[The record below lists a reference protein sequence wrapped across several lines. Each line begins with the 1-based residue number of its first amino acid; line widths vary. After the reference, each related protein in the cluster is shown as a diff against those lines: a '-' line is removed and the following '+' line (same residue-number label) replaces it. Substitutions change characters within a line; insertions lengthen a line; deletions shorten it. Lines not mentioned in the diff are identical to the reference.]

1 MVAESEKNASSETNR
16 QEIAEML
23 SKLDEQIQSLRV
35 EFEQY
40 FAGVIKFQPE
50 KLKAEVERGFRK
62 ILKVPLKNAELNFRA
77 RSLKY
82 KFNTLDSYWRR
93 VLREKEEGRYHK
105 DLFKSEFRKTRK
117 SQSERARS
125 KEGVAEQQMQSIY
138 EVYTRSLVQS
148 GLTDS
153 KVSFETFKVTLSQ
166 RASAM
171 RNSNPG
177 KKIKFSV
184 VLKDG
189 MPTVEAS
196 LKE

>member
-1 MVAESEKNASSETNR
+1 MAAETEKNSPSEGR

-23 SKLDEQIQSLRV
+23 SRLDEQIQTLRV

-40 FAGVIKFQPE
+40 FTGVLKFQPE

-62 ILKVPLKNAELNFRA
+62 LLKAPLKNSELNFRA

-82 KFNTLDSYWRR
+82 KFNSLDTYWRR

-105 DLFKSEFRKTRK
+105 DVFKATFRKNQNKLLEK
-117 SQSERARS
+117 SKS
-125 KEGVAEQQMQSIY
+125 KEGIALNQMQSIY
-138 EVYTRSLVQS
+138 EVYVRSLAQS
-148 GLTDS
+148 GFTDS
-153 KVSFETFKVTLSQ
+153 KVSFETFKGALSQ
-166 RASAM
+166 RASAI

-196 LKE
+196 VKE